1 MLTETPELGGPLET
15 FTCSLTMILSTRFSY
30 KSLLLWCLPCVLNPT
45 HQTEAQ
51 VTSGPDAGREEGQ
64 HHAGLGHLWW
74 TWRML
79 AIQKLGTPCHLLC
92 PVQPDRDQPGAGL
105 HPTTSPAPS
114 CGTRR
119 RALNMPGLP
128 QPPSQPL
135 LLLLP
140 SLESSPCAVHSLV
153 PFPRHWTRVLH
164 LQREY
169 CREVFTVSI
178 GSSLARDDSDH
189 VVRMSGFSTVWL
201 LFSLCN

>member
-1 MLTETPELGGPLET
+1 ML
-15 FTCSLTMILSTRFSY
+15 
-30 KSLLLWCLPCVLNPT
+30 
-45 HQTEAQ
+45 
-51 VTSGPDAGREEGQ
+51 GRKRGIIT
-64 HHAGLGHLWW
+64 AGLGHLWW
-74 TWRML
+74 TWRTP
-79 AIQKLGTPCHLLC
+79 AIQKLGNPCHLLC
-92 PVQPDRDQPGAGL
+92 PVHPDLDQPGAGL
-105 HPTTSPAPS
+105 HPTTSSTTSPAPN

-119 RALNMPGLP
+119 HALNMPGLL
-128 QPPSQPL
+128 QPPSQPS

-169 CREVFTVSI
+169 CSEVFTVSI
-178 GSSLARDDSDH
+178 GSSLATDNSDH